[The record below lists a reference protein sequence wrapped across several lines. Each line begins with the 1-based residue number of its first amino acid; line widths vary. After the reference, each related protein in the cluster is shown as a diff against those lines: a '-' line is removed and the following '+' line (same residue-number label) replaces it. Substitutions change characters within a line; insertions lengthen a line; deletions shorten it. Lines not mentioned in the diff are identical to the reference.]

1 MMAMVSTAWSYGLT
15 GLLAAFLALY
25 LASGWRVGGRSR
37 AMFLAVSLCALWGL
51 LGMAFA
57 LTQMLFLAG
66 SLLADVLRFGGWY
79 LFLFVLMN
87 RRPAETVH
95 G

>member
-1 MMAMVSTAWSYGLT
+1 MMATNMAMIATWSYGLT

-37 AMFLAVSLCALWGL
+37 AMFLAVSLCAVWGL

-57 LTQMLFLAG
+57 LTHNVVFLAG
-66 SLLADVLRFGGWY
+66 ACSPMPCASVAGICS
-79 LFLFVLMN
+79 
-87 RRPAETVH
+87 
-95 G
+95 